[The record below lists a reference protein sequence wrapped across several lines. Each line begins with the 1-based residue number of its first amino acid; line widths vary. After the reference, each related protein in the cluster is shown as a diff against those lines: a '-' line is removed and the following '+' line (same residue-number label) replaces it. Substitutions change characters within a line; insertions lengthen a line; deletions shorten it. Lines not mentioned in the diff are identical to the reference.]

1 MNLSSIGRSG
11 ALATMAGA
19 ATFVIVVLTLHL
31 LQSDYDPRHQLMS
44 ELALGQHGWAM
55 FVAFLGLATAVLGVQ
70 AAIAAF
76 DGVGGYRVLLGA
88 AGLFFLT
95 AGVFPLGATSLI
107 HIGAIAI
114 AFVLSV
120 LAMYFF
126 PTSAGRASIVAP
138 RAVSW
143 PLAAGVAASIALG
156 ESIIPMGIGQRLAAA
171 CLLVWLGIVGWKLF
185 RLGDDQHLGW

>member
-1 MNLSSIGRSG
+1 MNLWSIGRSG

-19 ATFVIVVLTLHL
+19 ATFVIVVLILHL

-76 DGVGGYRVLLGA
+76 DGLGGYRVLLGV
-88 AGLFFLT
+88 AGLFFLA
-95 AGVFPLGATSLI
+95 AGLFPLGATSII
-107 HIGAIAI
+107 HISAIST

-126 PTSAGRASIVAP
+126 PTSAGRASVAAP

-143 PLAAGVAASIALG
+143 PLAAGVAVSIALG
-156 ESIIPMGIGQRLAAA
+156 QSIIPMGIGQRLAAA

-185 RLGDDQHLGW
+185 RL